1 MRVKYKTA
9 QDERERF
16 FAPSGSRTAD
26 IYKHEQKPE
35 KLSDGTVVYRDELV
49 KVGETDVYA
58 KIQEARDDCDVY
70 KILDRAACGDIVAM
84 RKVQGAP
91 ESAYVDI
98 RGIPK
103 NIHEVK
109 KQQDAAINNFQSLPE
124 EIRAAFGNDPVEFVK
139 ASADK
144 EKFAQPFIDFYKK
157 YTESKKTEPKKEDK
171 AE

>member
-9 QDERERF
+9 QDDRERF
-16 FAPSGSRTAD
+16 FAPSGSRMAD
-26 IYKHEQKPE
+26 IYKHEQKAE

-49 KVGETDVYA
+49 KIGETDVYA

-70 KILDRAACGDIVAM
+70 KILDRAACGDITAM
-84 RKVQGAP
+84 HKVQGAP
-91 ESAYVDI
+91 EYAYIDT
-98 RGIPK
+98 RGLPK

-109 KQQDAAINNFQSLPE
+109 KQQDTAVKKFQSLPE
-124 EIRAAFGNDPVEFVK
+124 EIRAAFGNDPAEFVK

-144 EKFAQPFIDFYKK
+144 EKFTQPFIDFYKK

>member
-26 IYKHEQKPE
+26 IYKHQQKPE

-70 KILDRAACGDIVAM
+70 KILDRAACGDIAAM

-91 ESAYVDI
+91 ESAYADI

-103 NIHEVK
+103 NIHEIK
-109 KQQDAAINNFQSLPE
+109 KQQNSAMQSFEQLPS
-124 EIRAAFGNDPVEFVK
+124 EIRAAFGNDPAEFVK
-139 ASADK
+139 ASADR
-144 EKFAQPFIDFYKK
+144 EKFTQPFIDFYKK
-157 YTESKKTEPKKEDK
+157 HVETKVETKKEDK